1 MNKMQNKKIKVEQ
14 PVEESFLPPCDCKDG
29 SAGQKFQQHGY
40 TMLVFQRWP
49 VTKTFCAAHSL
60 QIRAVEIGATPSSL
74 PNSTIEALEWFIL
87 YTIIFVK
94 VNNNLKMLI

>member
-29 SAGQKFQQHGY
+29 SAGQNFQQHGY

-49 VTKTFCAAHSL
+49 LTKTFCAAHSL
-60 QIRAVEIGATPSSL
+60 QVRAVEIGAKPSSL
-74 PNSTIEALEWFIL
+74 PTPQLNHWSGSYSTHNYICES
-87 YTIIFVK
+87 
-94 VNNNLKMLI
+94 